1 MYEKF
6 GEFDSYTEIN
16 ETAEGL
22 KTKGDTQNIYV
33 LAEENGIPKDFAD
46 MYIAGDID
54 CLCDAEMAAIGK
66 IEVEAK
72 EIKATEIVEDWV
84 NHIKGCIGKN
94 EKIAAA
100 VRKKGKNLKGCIAEL
115 LKWSFKNAYPV
126 DKDILKAAGV
136 TGQCKLGMPGS
147 ARVKEMIQK
156 YYLGK

>member
-6 GEFDSYTEIN
+6 GEFDSFEEIN
-16 ETAEGL
+16 EVAAGL
-22 KTKGDTQNIYV
+22 KAEGDTQNIYV
-33 LAEENGIPKDFAD
+33 VAEENGIPKEFAD
-46 MYIAGDID
+46 MYIVGEID
-54 CLCDAEMAAIGK
+54 CLCDMGMAAMGK

-84 NHIKGCIGKN
+84 NYIKGCIGKD
-94 EKIAAA
+94 EKMAAA

-115 LKWSFKNAYPV
+115 LKWSLKNMYPV

-136 TGQCKLGMPGS
+136 NQTCKLGIPGS
-147 ARVKEMIQK
+147 ARVKQMIQK